1 MMRYYCL
8 FQCNLDTMET
18 TTIPE
23 AMSNTGFDVNI
34 SATMDMVAVGINE
47 ESAKG
52 FVFYGEVVAQPV
64 ILLFGL
70 VTNIITLVILPKVKM
85 TETFK
90 TCLMALAVSDLCA
103 CVMGST
109 QQFVKGPYFRGE
121 SPFGYLSAG
130 SIANFTLYFVH
141 MMFMSVSGCLVVMIA
156 IVRNIS
162 VLKPLKAKHW
172 FTRSKTI
179 RVCVAVF
186 LANFVVYLPSGFAVT
201 WMTCYKDVGPSCLRL
216 NQTIGLANLETIV
229 TAYLH
234 FIAITY
240 GPIIFVI
247 YIACVISIWVTLKRS
262 TKALAT
268 MASPRLARGNC
279 RASQRRKTTGK
290 ITRMLLIILVL
301 DMVCS
306 LPNTAYGV
314 TLVKN
319 RTLAVEVYDAAAEMI
334 YCFRPA
340 YNFWV
345 YLFSNPDFKRGVCDT
360 WSSCFTSRRSPQAN
374 GTSSQNRSTSDSPL

>member
-1 MMRYYCL
+1 
-8 FQCNLDTMET
+8 MET
-18 TTIPE
+18 TTNPD
-23 AMSNTGFDVNI
+23 AMSNTEFDVNI
-34 SATMDMVAVGINE
+34 SATMDMIAVGINE
-47 ESAKG
+47 ESAKN
-52 FVFYGEVVAQPV
+52 FIFYGEAVAQPV

-70 VTNIITLVILPKVKM
+70 VTNIITLVVLPRVKM

-103 CVMGST
+103 CVVGSI
-109 QQFVKGPYFRGE
+109 QQLLKGPYFRGE

-130 SIANFTLYFVH
+130 SIANFTLYFAYL
-141 MMFMSVSGCLVVMIA
+141 MFMSVSGCLVVMIA

-179 RVCVAVF
+179 RICVAVF
-186 LANFVVYLPSGFAVT
+186 LANFVVYLPSGYAVT
-201 WMTCYKDVGPSCLRL
+201 WMTCHKDVDPSCLRL
-216 NQTIGLANLETIV
+216 NQTIGLAKLETIV
-229 TAYLH
+229 TAYVH

-240 GPIIFVI
+240 GPIIFVV

-262 TKALAT
+262 TKVLAT

-290 ITRMLLIILVL
+290 ITRMLLIILAF

-306 LPNTAYGV
+306 LPTTAYGI

-319 RTLAVEVYDAAAEMI
+319 RTLAVEVYDVAAEII

-345 YLFSNPDFKRGVCDT
+345 YLFNNPDFKRAVCDT
-360 WSSCFTSRRSPQAN
+360 WSSCFRSRRSPQVN
-374 GTSSQNRSTSDSPL
+374 GTSSQKRSTSDSLL